1 MSATEKLTL
10 DTWYYDDGL
19 RSEYYRT
26 PFDLSK
32 VTMLVQKKQMGY
44 YRAVLEVMPQA
55 FRDKVYA
62 KYGDATVIE
71 EYWNE
76 ETSQFEKRA

>member
-1 MSATEKLTL
+1 MSATGKITV
-10 DTWYYDDGL
+10 DKWYYDADL

-26 PFDLSK
+26 PFYMHK
-32 VTMLVQKKQMGY
+32 VGAIMQEKLIGY
-44 YRAVLEVMPQA
+44 YMAVLEVMPQA

-62 KYGDATVIE
+62 KYGGAPVIE

-76 ETSQFEKRA
+76 ETSQFEKRS